1 MEIKIIIMGCGGSKG
16 VEEKKE
22 EPQQVNEENGE
33 NKPEENKPEEAK
45 PVEGAEENKPEE
57 QAAA

>member
-1 MEIKIIIMGCGGSKG
+1 MGCGGSKG

-33 NKPEENKPEEAK
+33 KQARR
-45 PVEGAEENKPEE
+45 E
-57 QAAA
+57 QA

>member
-22 EPQQVNEENGE
+22 EQWEER
-33 NKPEENKPEEAK
+33 KK
-45 PVEGAEENKPEE
+45 VD
-57 QAAA
+57 